1 MASVNGFSLSLSL
14 SHSLSPSLALFHPSP
29 SHSLRR
35 PTLSSS
41 FRRPFLHSCIPSFPP
56 TLPLS
61 LSLSLSPLLF
71 LFFCYSPHCL
81 PALHSSFLFSHTLW
95 LSFQTDFIPKQLQTY
110 IHILFPS
117 FSASLKR
124 RSSVCELQV
133 AQRIWTSRSCN
144 LSHLSQILRVQF
156 VGRRSML
163 IKRKLWNI
171 WESCFCFLF
180 FKKKVK
186 LCFFLSSC

>member
-1 MASVNGFSLSLSL
+1 MASVNGFSLSLS
-14 SHSLSPSLALFHPSP
+14 HSLSLSLSRSLPSISIPLSAASHPLLLFQTSLPSL
-29 SHSLRR
+29 
-35 PTLSSS
+35 
-41 FRRPFLHSCIPSFPP
+41 LHSIFP
-56 TLPLS
+56 THLTS

-180 FKKKVK
+180 F
-186 LCFFLSSC
+186 F